1 MAGRSTIGTVRAAS
15 GTARTVRAASGTART
30 ARGKN
35 DNGNMITMVIIIVF
49 LLVAIVAMF
58 YFNRSM
64 MEKFTGKRNYCLE
77 YYYMDGCGHCDR
89 FNESGVWDQLKN
101 QYGDK
106 VTFNKYNNRE
116 EKDRIDKYNISGFP
130 TILLTKD
137 DKIIKEYDGNRSKED
152 LEKFIVSYTEKVKA

>member
-1 MAGRSTIGTVRAAS
+1 MAGRSTIGTSRTS
-15 GTARTVRAASGTART
+15 RTFNSSSTVRSNS
-30 ARGKN
+30 GKN
-35 DNGNMITMVIIIVF
+35 NNSNMITMAVVIAF
-49 LLVAIVAMF
+49 LILAIFVMF
-58 YFNRSM
+58 YFNQTI
-64 MEKFTGKRNYCLE
+64 MERFTGKRNYCLE

-89 FNESGVWDQLKN
+89 FNESGVWDQLKK

-130 TILLTKD
+130 TIILTKD

-152 LEKFIVSYTEKVKA
+152 LEKFIVSYTEKVNA

>member
-1 MAGRSTIGTVRAAS
+1 MAGRSTIGTS
-15 GTARTVRAASGTART
+15 RTSRT
-30 ARGKN
+30 FGSNRGKN
-35 DNGNMITMVIIIVF
+35 NNSNMITMAVVIAF
-49 LLVAIVAMF
+49 LILAIFVMF
-58 YFNRSM
+58 YFNQTI
-64 MEKFTGKRNYCLE
+64 MERFTGKRNYCLE

-89 FNESGVWDQLKN
+89 FNESGVWDQLKK

-130 TILLTKD
+130 TIILTKD

-152 LEKFIVSYTEKVKA
+152 LEKFIVSYTEKVNA

>member
-1 MAGRSTIGTVRAAS
+1 MAGRSTISTS
-15 GTARTVRAASGTART
+15 RTSRT
-30 ARGKN
+30 FNSSSTIRSNRGKN
-35 DNGNMITMVIIIVF
+35 NNSNMITTTVVIAF
-49 LLVAIVAMF
+49 LILAIFVMF
-58 YFNRSM
+58 YFNQTI
-64 MEKFTGKRNYCLE
+64 MERFTGKRNYCLE

-130 TILLTKD
+130 TIILTKD

-152 LEKFIVSYTEKVKA
+152 LEKFIVSYTEKVNA